1 MNSDRGLVRQWLR
14 MLLSMTLSLVVAL
27 GAAAQELQPVPPL
40 KGRVT
45 DLTGTLTADQVSSLD
60 KSLSSYE
67 ERKGIQLAILMVQ
80 TTRPEAIEQ
89 YAMRVVEQWKLG
101 RRKIDDGA
109 LLLVAKNDREVRL
122 EVGYGLEGALDDVKA
137 RRVIAEIITPYFR
150 QGDFYGGVTAGME
163 QIQRI
168 LDGEALPTPSR
179 RADSEGDIRQAWP
192 AVLVVTLVLGGILR
206 RVLGRLPG
214 ALVAGGVLSALAWLV
229 VGTLTAVL
237 VAGLAGFFVTL
248 LGIGLGGHH
257 GRGGWP
263 GGGGMGGGGFRGG
276 GGGFGGGGASG
287 RW

>member
-150 QGDFYGGVTAGME
+150 QGDYYGGVTAGME

-168 LDGEALPTPSR
+168 LDGETLPTPSR
-179 RADSEGDIRQAWP
+179 RADSENDIRQAWP

>member
-1 MNSDRGLVRQWLR
+1 MNSDRCLFRQWLR
-14 MLLSMTLSLVVAL
+14 MLLSMTLLLVVAL

-45 DLTGTLTADQVSSLD
+45 DLTGTLTAEQVSSLE
-60 KSLSSYE
+60 KSLTSYE

-80 TTRPEAIEQ
+80 STRPEAIEQ
-89 YAMRVVEQWKLG
+89 YSMRVVEQWKLG

-109 LLLVAKNDREVRL
+109 LLLVAKNDREIRL

-150 QGDFYGGVTAGME
+150 QGDYYGGVTAGME

-168 LDGEALPTPSR
+168 LDGEALLTPSR
-179 RADSEGDIRQAWP
+179 RADSEDDIRQAWP
-192 AVLVVTLVLGGILR
+192 AALVVALVLGGILR

-248 LGIGLGGHH
+248 LGIGLGGHP

>member
-1 MNSDRGLVRQWLR
+1 
-14 MLLSMTLSLVVAL
+14 MLLSMTLLLVVAL

-45 DLTGTLTADQVSSLD
+45 DLTGTLTAEQVSSLE
-60 KSLSSYE
+60 KSLTSYE

-80 TTRPEAIEQ
+80 STRPEAIEQ
-89 YAMRVVEQWKLG
+89 YSMRVVEQWKLG

-109 LLLVAKNDREVRL
+109 LLLVAKNDREIRL

-150 QGDFYGGVTAGME
+150 QGDYYGGVTAGME

-168 LDGEALPTPSR
+168 LDGEALLTPSR
-179 RADSEGDIRQAWP
+179 RADSEDDIRQAWP
-192 AVLVVTLVLGGILR
+192 AALVVALVLGGILR

-248 LGIGLGGHH
+248 LGIGLGGHP

-263 GGGGMGGGGFRGG
+263 GGGGIGGGGFRGG

>member
-1 MNSDRGLVRQWLR
+1 
-14 MLLSMTLSLVVAL
+14 MLLSMALSLVVAL

-45 DLTGTLTADQVSSLD
+45 DLTGTLTADQVSSLN

-179 RADSEGDIRQAWP
+179 SADREGDIRQAWP

-214 ALVAGGVLSALAWLV
+214 ALVAGGVLSALAWLA

-263 GGGGMGGGGFRGG
+263 GGGGIGGGGFRGG